1 MLHVIWKYFNAYN
14 FESGPILQHSSHI
27 VHQWWNLHISNS
39 VSHAVRVTDTKKP
52 PRSYRRTS
60 SLIIHFQRKHTQD
73 FAGFCILALII
84 YSSFPPPPKKKSSN
98 HPELIGVRAFTVP
111 WLRESGCSVFL
122 DKIFPTLHLKSV
134 CRAMCTHVCPAYW
147 AGNLS
152 FNHPPPHTHTD
163 RRECRVPDSQ
173 ILKEL
178 SQGDPHARLCPWPSL
193 GK

>member
-84 YSSFPPPPKKKSSN
+84 YSSFPPPQKKKKLKSPWAHRCPSF
-98 HPELIGVRAFTVP
+98 HCTVVTRIWVLGVP
-111 WLRESGCSVFL
+111 WQ
-122 DKIFPTLHLKSV
+122 
-134 CRAMCTHVCPAYW
+134 
-147 AGNLS
+147 NLS
-152 FNHPPPHTHTD
+152 DAASEIGMQSYVHTCLSCILS
-163 RRECRVPDSQ
+163 REF
-173 ILKEL
+173 IL
-178 SQGDPHARLCPWPSL
+178 
-193 GK
+193 

>member
-84 YSSFPPPPKKKSSN
+84 YSSFPPPQKKKAQITLSSSVSELSLYRGYEN
-98 HPELIGVRAFTVP
+98 LGARCSLTKSFRRCIWNRYAELCAHMSVLHTEQGIYPLITPHP
-111 WLRESGCSVFL
+111 
-122 DKIFPTLHLKSV
+122 
-134 CRAMCTHVCPAYW
+134 
-147 AGNLS
+147 
-152 FNHPPPHTHTD
+152 THTPTVGNAVYPIV
-163 RRECRVPDSQ
+163 RY
-173 ILKEL
+173 
-178 SQGDPHARLCPWPSL
+178 
-193 GK
+193 